1 MMNEITTT
9 PNNVTIFENPEFG
22 SVRSLTVNGEPYFVG
37 KDVAEILGYG
47 NTRDALAAH
56 VDKEDKA
63 VIQKSEIATLEIPN
77 RGLTVINESGLYSL
91 IISSKLPSAKRFK
104 RWVTHEVLPSIR
116 KTGSYS
122 LKMSDNVSSELK
134 AIAGL
139 VQEMINTQER
149 VAIVDKKA
157 DQAIAEASAAKNAVN
172 TAYENLQTVIDAIQH
187 DGNWRSGINK
197 QVNRIANSTNIG
209 WEDLWPMLYNEFG
222 KRTNKQLNVRL
233 KNMKRRM
240 QLNGATITAINKTNK
255 LDVIESEK
263 EFREIFSKIVAEY
276 VIKYCVKKCE

>member
-1 MMNEITTT
+1 MMNEITTMS
-9 PNNVTIFENPEFG
+9 NNVTIFENPEFG
-22 SVRSLTVNGEPYFVG
+22 SVRSLIVNGDPYFVG
-37 KDVAEILGYG
+37 KDVAEALGYRD
-47 NTRDALAAH
+47 TSDALKKH
-56 VDKEDKA
+56 VYDEDK
-63 VIQKSEIATLEIPN
+63 
-77 RGLTVINESGLYSL
+77 LTRRFTDSGQSRNMYIINESGLYSL

-172 TAYENLQTVIDAIQH
+172 TACENLQTVIDAIQH

-209 WEDLWPMLYNEFG
+209 WEDFWPMLYNEFG